1 MRYQDPSWW
10 QIGLL
15 YLICGTIFWPPLST
29 NRMIAGIVFVAI
41 VTVLLIFKIIR
52 GRSSTRTPGPPH
64 S

>member
-29 NRMIAGIVFVAI
+29 NRMIMGIVFVAI
-41 VTVLLIFKIIR
+41 VTVLVILKIIR
-52 GRSSTRTPGPPH
+52 GRSSTRTPGPPR